1 MVTEPIQSL
10 RPLVT
15 GPDSPFGKARTMVF
29 PRTVLAG
36 HGVLAELGRICRLFD
51 FPSRGAIVTGSKT
64 RALAGDRAL
73 EILANEGFETSVLLA
88 GEATAEEV
96 ERVSV
101 EAQRAGARFLVAVGG
116 GSKIDIT
123 KVAAARLKIPFVSVP
138 TSAAHDGISSP
149 RASLRGT
156 ERATSIEAVVPVGI
170 LADTSIIVRAPFRL
184 LASGCADVISN
195 VTAVLD
201 WKLAA
206 RLRSEEFSTT
216 AATLAEYAAAEI
228 SDHAALIKPSLEES
242 VWIAIRPMIVA
253 GIAMSVAG
261 SSRPCSGSE
270 HLFSHA
276 LDRTARNPSLHGEQ
290 CGVGSIMMMYLHGG
304 DWRRTRSA
312 LQTIGAPTTSRELGV
327 TNDEVID
334 ALVQAHRIRPERYT
348 ILGDNGLT
356 REAAERLASVT
367 GVIG

>member
-1 MVTEPIQSL
+1 MGSDAAAARSTLIGGE
-10 RPLVT
+10 T
-15 GPDSPFGKARTMVF
+15 PFGKARSMTF
-29 PRTVLAG
+29 PRSVLAG
-36 HGVLAELGRICRLFD
+36 HGVLSEIGNLCRSFD
-51 FPSRGAIVTGSKT
+51 FPDRGAVVTGPKT
-64 RALAGDRAL
+64 AALAGNRAV
-73 EILANEGFETSVLLA
+73 EILTDARFSIATIAA
-88 GEATAEEV
+88 GEPTLAEV
-96 ERVSV
+96 ERVAAEVTS
-101 EAQRAGARFLVAVGG
+101 AGGRFLVAVGG

-123 KVAAARLKIPFVSVP
+123 KVVASRLKIPWVSVP

-156 ERATSIEAVVPVGI
+156 ERVTSIEAVVPVGV
-170 LADTSIIVRAPFRL
+170 LADTSVIVQAPFRL
-184 LASGCADVISN
+184 LASGCADVLSN

-206 RLRSEEFSTT
+206 RLRNEEYSSTG
-216 AATLAEYAAAEI
+216 ATLAEYAAAEI
-228 SDHAALIKPSLEES
+228 ADHAHLIKPNLEES

-276 LDRTARNPSLHGEQ
+276 LDRTAATPSLHGEQ

-304 DWRRTRSA
+304 DWRKLRTNLHA
-312 LQTIGAPTTSRELGV
+312 IGAPVTARELGV
-327 TNDEVID
+327 SAEEVVA
-334 ALVQAHRIRPERYT
+334 ALVGAHRIRPERYT